1 MKQNVRQIYLREVAW
16 SPIFK
21 QARDEKN
28 LLLRIKKCRTREII
42 GNNISLSLIR
52 RFMQQTQLLDVSS
65 RIFDEI
71 DDNLL
76 QIYKQ
81 FIEVH

>member
-1 MKQNVRQIYLREVAW
+1 
-16 SPIFK
+16 
-21 QARDEKN
+21 
-28 LLLRIKKCRTREII
+28 
-42 GNNISLSLIR
+42 
-52 RFMQQTQLLDVSS
+52 MQQTQLLDVSS